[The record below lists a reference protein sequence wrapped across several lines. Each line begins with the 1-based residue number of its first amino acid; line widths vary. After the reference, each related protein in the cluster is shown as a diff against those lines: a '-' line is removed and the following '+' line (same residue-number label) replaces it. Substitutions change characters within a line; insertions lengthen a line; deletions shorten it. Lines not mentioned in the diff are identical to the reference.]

1 MSSPGGEP
9 PMPGGEPPMAGV
21 EPPLVPVAGSTC
33 VVCGDAATL
42 EIASATEVEAQR
54 RYLRLFHRARLRDPG
69 PEALEERADFTQD
82 YAARIVACRGCE
94 LVFRDPQP
102 SAESV
107 ASVYEGDSYSPERL
121 AALFESQVELFR
133 PKVRRLAPL
142 LPAGR
147 PVVLEIGSFVGG
159 FLAACREAD
168 WDAVGIDPGREV
180 ADFCESKGLRVLREN
195 VADVE
200 FPDGAADCVAVWN
213 TFDQLP
219 DPRPALRAVARGL
232 KPGGIVVIRV
242 PDGRCFERCI
252 QWLSRLPAPLRKV
265 LLAAMAWNNLPAF
278 PYLHGYSLA
287 TLDRLLEAHG
297 FDRIAVDGDVLT
309 RLSDDQTKD
318 WAAREERILKACWRL
333 AARVAETVG
342 GRDSFPWIDVYYRR
356 RS

>member
-1 MSSPGGEP
+1 MSATAAGAEP
-9 PMPGGEPPMAGV
+9 PMI
-21 EPPLVPVAGSTC
+21 PVAASAC
-33 VVCGDAATL
+33 IVCGEAATI
-42 EIASATEVEAQR
+42 EIASAREVEAQR

-82 YAARIVACRGCE
+82 YAARIVVCRGCG
-94 LVFRDPQP
+94 LVLRDPQP
-102 SAESV
+102 SEQSV
-107 ASVYEGDSYSPERL
+107 ARLYARDSYSPERL

-142 LPAGR
+142 LPVGR

-159 FLAACREAD
+159 FLAACSEEG
-168 WDAVGIDPGREV
+168 WDTVGIDPGREV

-200 FPDGAADCVAVWN
+200 FPGGAADCVAVWN

-219 DPRPALRAVARGL
+219 DPRPALRSVARGL

-242 PDGRCFERCI
+242 PDGRCFERCMRR
-252 QWLSRLPAPLRKV
+252 LSRLPAPLRKL

-287 TLDRLLEAHG
+287 TLDRLLGEHG

-309 RLSDDQTKD
+309 RLSDEQTKD

-333 AARVAETVG
+333 AARAAEAVG
-342 GRDSFPWIDVYYRR
+342 HRDAFPWIDVYYRR
-356 RS
+356 RE